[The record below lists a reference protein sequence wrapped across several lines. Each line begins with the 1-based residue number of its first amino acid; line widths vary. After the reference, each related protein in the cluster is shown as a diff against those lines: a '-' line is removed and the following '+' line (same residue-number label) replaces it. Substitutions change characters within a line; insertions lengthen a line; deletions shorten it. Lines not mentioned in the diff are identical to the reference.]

1 MWIKIQ
7 QFFQNFFSRVALPSI
22 RVTDVIEILI
32 LSFLL
37 YKIIKWIKKT
47 RAWIIVKGMAV
58 LLVAWIVAY
67 LMDFNV
73 ILWIFANTI
82 TVGITALVILFQPE
96 FRQALENI
104 GQKYAVN
111 RFSFLKDN
119 EKENFTDKTL
129 DEIIRATF
137 DLARNKTGALIVIE
151 QDVLL
156 NEYIKTGIDIDAI
169 VSSQL
174 LINIFEHN
182 TPLHDGAVII
192 RNDRVTSATC
202 YLPLSNNLKL
212 PKELGTRHRAGIGLS
227 ETTDA
232 FVIIVSEE
240 TGRVSIA
247 QNGELTRNAGS
258 EQLRNKLVAA
268 QKKVVEPP
276 GIVKALSKF
285 KKEKT
290 AKS

>member
-1 MWIKIQ
+1 MWYKIQ
-7 QFFQNFFSRVALPSI
+7 HFFQNFFSRVALPQI
-22 RVTDVIEILI
+22 RVTDILEILI
-32 LSFLL
+32 LAFLI

-47 RAWIIVKGMAV
+47 RAWIIFKGLAV
-58 LLVAWIVAY
+58 LLVVWIAAY
-67 LMDFNV
+67 LLDFNV

-82 TVGITALVILFQPE
+82 TVGITAIIILFQPE
-96 FRQALENI
+96 FRQVLENL
-104 GQKYAVN
+104 GQKYSVN
-111 RFSFLKDN
+111 RFTFLKDN

-137 DLARNKTGALIVIE
+137 ELARNKTGALIVIE
-151 QDVLL
+151 QDVML
-156 NEYIKTGIDIDAI
+156 NEYIKTGIDIDAV

-192 RNDRVTSATC
+192 RNDRITSATC
-202 YLPLSNNLKL
+202 YLPLSTNLKL

-227 ETTDA
+227 ENSDA

-247 QNGELTRNAGS
+247 QDGELTRNAGS
-258 EQLRNKLVAA
+258 EQLRNKLLAA
-268 QKKVVEPP
+268 QRKVVEPA
-276 GIVKALSKF
+276 GIIKLFSKL
-285 KKEKT
+285 KKEKE

>member
-7 QFFQNFFSRVALPSI
+7 QFFQNFFSRVAFPTI
-22 RVTDVIEILI
+22 KVTDIIEILI
-32 LSFLL
+32 LAFLI

-47 RAWIIVKGMAV
+47 RAWIIVKGLAV
-58 LLVAWIVAY
+58 VLVVWIVAY
-67 LMDFNV
+67 LLDFNV

-82 TVGITALVILFQPE
+82 TVGITAIIILFQPE
-96 FRQALENI
+96 FRQVLENL

-111 RFSFLKDN
+111 RLMFLREN

-129 DEIIRATF
+129 DELVRATF
-137 DLARNKTGALIVIE
+137 ELARNKTGALIVIE

-174 LINIFEHN
+174 LVNIFEHN

-202 YLPLSNNLKL
+202 YLPLSNNLRL

-227 ETTDA
+227 ECTDA

-258 EQLRNKLVAA
+258 EQLRNKLITA
-268 QKKVVEPP
+268 QKKVVEPAN
-276 GIVKALSKF
+276 IIKVFSKF
-285 KKEKT
+285 KKDKKK
-290 AKS
+290 A

>member
-1 MWIKIQ
+1 MWDKIQ
-7 QFFQNFFSRVALPSI
+7 QFSQNFLNRVAWPKMRI
-22 RVTDVIEILI
+22 TDFLEILI
-32 LSFLL
+32 LAFLI

-47 RAWIIVKGMAV
+47 RAWIIVKGLAV
-58 LLVAWIVAY
+58 LLVVWIGAY
-67 LMDFNV
+67 LLNFNV

-82 TVGITALVILFQPE
+82 TVGITAIIILFQPE
-96 FRQALENI
+96 FRQVLENL

-111 RFSFLKDN
+111 RLSFLKEN

-156 NEYIKTGIDIDAI
+156 NEYIKTGIDIDAV

-192 RNDRVTSATC
+192 RNDRITSATC
-202 YLPLSNNLKL
+202 YLPLSNNLRL

-227 ETTDA
+227 ECTDA

-268 QKKVVEPP
+268 QKKVVEPA
-276 GIVKALSKF
+276 GLVKFISKF

-290 AKS
+290 V